1 MKHFTLLLYILV
13 SSFSFAQ
20 QIDVTFRVDMQY
32 QSVSSDGVHIAGSIQ
47 GWNPSTTPLS
57 DDDGNGIWEV
67 TLSLT
72 ANSYYE
78 YKFINGNSW
87 GNDESVFG
95 NCGPGNGNRFLNTSD
110 ENMVLNAYVFNSCD
124 YTAYG
129 CTDQNATNFDSS
141 ANNDDGSCIYPVV
154 TGCTDQTA
162 CNYNSSATDSDN
174 SLCLYAQSGYDCD
187 GECLESNVEWIGDKN
202 NDGFVSID
210 PNTGDI
216 YITIESYPNLGS
228 ATININGQEFSMN
241 YTDWGSDAH
250 WYYSIPFNN
259 NTSYDWSVTVS
270 NICNNSQTYSD
281 SFSTGCTDL
290 SACNTT
296 EGATFDD
303 GSCTYAASNADCDG
317 NCLTGFTSVDGS
329 CVAIVNGCTDATA
342 CNHNSSAN
350 VDDNS
355 CTYAASNADCDGNC
369 LTGFTSVDGSCVAI
383 VNGCTD
389 ATAINYDTSANIDD
403 GSCEFIDNPCDFIP
417 SGLNVNNIIHNRVTF
432 NWDYGSDIYPSDYA
446 IRFKAVDDSNW
457 TVITMEGST
466 ADSLPNSQTSRTR
479 WFMQPGTTYEWNVRS
494 RVLNGDNS
502 IFCQSSWS
510 TSGQFTTLD
519 SCPNM
524 ENLSVSTE
532 AVWATFSA
540 DTPSSGNVWQSR
552 GKMREIG
559 TNSFRYAFGDTNGN
573 INVTKGNFEAST
585 DYEWHTK
592 AWCIGNVDDDGNSD
606 PMYHSG
612 WGEFYPFT
620 TQDPCDKMPTNL
632 TTVTANFSQS
642 VITMS
647 WDTPITGE
655 PDHYFLH
662 LTHLETGQVFA
673 WNNISGS
680 ANSKTKYN
688 LSPGEYSWK
697 IRGACGTNG
706 TSWATPFSANVYHT
720 LGGAKLENNSIAN
733 LKVYPNP
740 SRDIFNISFNS
751 DEKQT
756 LSIKIINTIGKE
768 IFTEK
773 LTEFIGHYT
782 KVIDMNTQSK
792 GIYFFEITT
801 TDGVINKKMIL
812 Q

>member
-78 YKFINGNSW
+78 YKFVNGNSW

-174 SLCLYAQSGYDCD
+174 SLCSYAQSGYDCN
-187 GECLESNVEWIGDKN
+187 GECLESNIEWIGDKN

-241 YTDWGSDAH
+241 YTDWGNNAH
-250 WYYSIPFNN
+250 WYYSIPFSN
-259 NTSYDWSVTVS
+259 NTSYDWSITVS
-270 NICNNSQTYSD
+270 NICNNSQTYSN

-303 GSCTYAASNADCDG
+303 GSCTYAAINADCDG
-317 NCLTGFTSVDGS
+317 NCLAGFTSVDGS

-389 ATAINYDTSANIDD
+389 ATACNHNSSA
-403 GSCEFIDNPCDFIP
+403 
-417 SGLNVNNIIHNRVTF
+417 
-432 NWDYGSDIYPSDYA
+432 
-446 IRFKAVDDSNW
+446 
-457 TVITMEGST
+457 
-466 ADSLPNSQTSRTR
+466 
-479 WFMQPGTTYEWNVRS
+479 
-494 RVLNGDNS
+494 
-502 IFCQSSWS
+502 
-510 TSGQFTTLD
+510 
-519 SCPNM
+519 
-524 ENLSVSTE
+524 
-532 AVWATFSA
+532 
-540 DTPSSGNVWQSR
+540 
-552 GKMREIG
+552 
-559 TNSFRYAFGDTNGN
+559 
-573 INVTKGNFEAST
+573 
-585 DYEWHTK
+585 
-592 AWCIGNVDDDGNSD
+592 NVDDNSCTYAASNADCDGNCL
-606 PMYHSG
+606 
-612 WGEFYPFT
+612 
-620 TQDPCDKMPTNL
+620 QDL
-632 TTVTANFSQS
+632 
-642 VITMS
+642 
-647 WDTPITGE
+647 
-655 PDHYFLH
+655 
-662 LTHLETGQVFA
+662 
-673 WNNISGS
+673 
-680 ANSKTKYN
+680 
-688 LSPGEYSWK
+688 
-697 IRGACGTNG
+697 
-706 TSWATPFSANVYHT
+706 
-720 LGGAKLENNSIAN
+720 
-733 LKVYPNP
+733 
-740 SRDIFNISFNS
+740 
-751 DEKQT
+751 
-756 LSIKIINTIGKE
+756 
-768 IFTEK
+768 
-773 LTEFIGHYT
+773 
-782 KVIDMNTQSK
+782 
-792 GIYFFEITT
+792 
-801 TDGVINKKMIL
+801 L
-812 Q
+812 QLMDLV